1 MKIKTLRDEDFTN
14 YKKPSM
20 IIGFPTC
27 NWKCCLEANCDTSMC
42 QNSPLAQAKTIDI
55 TEDAIYS
62 RYAANPLTSAIV
74 LAGLEPFDSFE
85 DVYSL
90 ISYFRQ
96 YTFDD
101 IVIYTGYNRDEI
113 QEQVEKLKMFKNII
127 IKYGR
132 FIPNQVPHYD
142 EVLGI
147 KLASDN
153 QYAIKE
159 T

>member
-1 MKIKTLRDEDFTN
+1 MKIKTIDDENFN
-14 YKKPSM
+14 HYKKPSM
-20 IIGFPTC
+20 VIGFPIC
-27 NWKCCLEANCDTSMC
+27 NWKCCLEANCDASMC

-55 TEDAIYS
+55 AEDTIYS

-85 DVYSL
+85 NMYSL

-101 IVIYTGYNRDEI
+101 IIIYTGYNKDEI
-113 QEQVEKLKMFKNII
+113 QEQVEKLKVFKNII

-132 FIPNQVPHYD
+132 FIPNQTPYYD

-147 KLASDN
+147 NLASNN